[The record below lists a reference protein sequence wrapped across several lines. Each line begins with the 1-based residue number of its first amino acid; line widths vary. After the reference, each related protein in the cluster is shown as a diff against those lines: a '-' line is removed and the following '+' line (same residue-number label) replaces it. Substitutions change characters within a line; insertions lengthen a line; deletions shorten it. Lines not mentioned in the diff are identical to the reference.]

1 MSEKIYFIW
10 ITLKILNRVCWSCW
24 TTPFC
29 KKNSYEVLEID
40 QPTAKFTI
48 QSKKEAAK
56 VTHDLVQKSV
66 LSRSISDVPLGTFLS
81 GGVDSSI
88 VSLCL
93 AQQQEKKIDTFSVG
107 FDKKSFFSERY
118 SNSNKESIFVY
129 PTNQDGIAE
138 VLTTPYK
145 TAGNSVGIPIKQK
158 GGSQSWSDESYDS
171 NIALINQALEV
182 IDNHL
187 GNGTKV
193 VFPSSGLTTI
203 LGKEDAQIDVLKDKA
218 PRTYTYLVSE
228 LYKKY
233 GYVNPGAESN
243 LGFRKEF
250 NLVSL

>member
-1 MSEKIYFIW
+1 MKLLEEPMKNVSEKGISQEFLDKYSDMFDS
-10 ITLKILNRVCWSCW
+10 NWSSNSSSSRLRYRNYIQYTE
-24 TTPFC
+24 TTGETVARNMEEGQSDFREAGKATVYDNPRT
-29 KKNSYEVLEID
+29 NSEIKAFE
-40 QPTAKFTI
+40 TVI
-48 QSKKEAAK
+48 
-56 VTHDLVQKSV
+56 
-66 LSRSISDVPLGTFLS
+66 
-81 GGVDSSI
+81 
-88 VSLCL
+88 
-93 AQQQEKKIDTFSVG
+93 
-107 FDKKSFFSERY
+107 
-118 SNSNKESIFVY
+118 NSNKESIFVY

-138 VLTTPYK
+138 VLTAPYK

-158 GGSQSWSDESYDS
+158 GGSQSWSDETYDN

-187 GNGTKV
+187 GNGAKV

-203 LGKEDAQIDVLKDKA
+203 LGKDDAQIDVLKDKA

-250 NLVSL
+250 QSSQPITDEEIESIIEQKVEESKNCNS

>member
-1 MSEKIYFIW
+1 M
-10 ITLKILNRVCWSCW
+10 
-24 TTPFC
+24 
-29 KKNSYEVLEID
+29 
-40 QPTAKFTI
+40 
-48 QSKKEAAK
+48 
-56 VTHDLVQKSV
+56 
-66 LSRSISDVPLGTFLS
+66 
-81 GGVDSSI
+81 
-88 VSLCL
+88 
-93 AQQQEKKIDTFSVG
+93 
-107 FDKKSFFSERY
+107 
-118 SNSNKESIFVY
+118 
-129 PTNQDGIAE
+129 
-138 VLTTPYK
+138 LTTPYK

-171 NIALINQALEV
+171 NVDLINQALEV

-250 NLVSL
+250 QSSQPITDEEIESIIEQKVEESKNCNS